1 MESPPLFDLKTYLQ
15 AKQEQVNDE
24 LVRSLPPAESSRIA
38 DAMRYSVLAGGKRLR
53 PVLCLAAAEAVGGR
67 SEDVINTAV
76 AIELIHTYSLIHD
89 DLPAMDDD
97 VLRRGKPT
105 CHVAYDEA
113 TAILTG
119 DALLTLAFQLL
130 ASPEDT
136 ADVPADKRLQVIHAV
151 AAAAGHKGMIG
162 GQMADI
168 GSEGNRIALSRL
180 EQLHMMKTGALINAA
195 ITTGAILGGAT
206 SEQIRHLHKYAQNIG
221 LAFQIIDDILN
232 VEGDP
237 ALLGKAVGTDEE
249 KKKSTY
255 PALLGLVE
263 SRKLA
268 ASRVKEALQALEYF
282 DKKADPLRAIAKYV
296 IDRKR

>member
-15 AKQEQVNDE
+15 SKQEQVNDE
-24 LVRSLPPAESSRIA
+24 LVRSLPPASSSRIA
-38 DAMRYSVLAGGKRLR
+38 DAMRYSVMAGGKRLR
-53 PVLCLAAAEAVGGR
+53 PVLCLAAAEAVDGC
-67 SEDVINTAV
+67 SEDALIAAV
-76 AIELIHTYSLIHD
+76 ALELIHTYSLIHD

-105 CHVAYDEA
+105 CHVAFDEA

-130 ASPEDT
+130 TSPEGT
-136 ADVPADKRLQVIHAV
+136 AGVPADRRLQVIHAI
-151 AAAAGHKGMIG
+151 AAAAGYEGMIG

-168 GSEGNRIALSRL
+168 DSEGNRIDLSRL
-180 EQLHMMKTGALINAA
+180 EQLHLMKTGALIDAA
-195 ITTGAILGGAT
+195 ISTGAILGGGT

-237 ALLGKAVGTDEE
+237 ALLGKAVGTDQQ

-255 PALLGLVE
+255 PALLGLAE

-268 ASRVKEALQALEYF
+268 AESVKEALQGLEYF
-282 DKKADPLRAIAKYV
+282 DKKADPLRAVAQYV
-296 IDRKR
+296 INRNR

>member
-1 MESPPLFDLKTYLQ
+1 MKSSSLDLKTYLQ
-15 AKQEQVNDE
+15 SKRQQVNDR
-24 LVRSLPPAESSRIA
+24 LLRSLPPVASNRIA
-38 DAMRYSVLAGGKRLR
+38 DAMHYSVMAGGKRLR

-67 SEDVINTAV
+67 SEDFIDTSV

-97 VLRRGKPT
+97 ALRRGKPT

-119 DALLTLAFQLL
+119 DALLTLAFQML
-130 ASPEDT
+130 ASQEG
-136 ADVPADKRLQVIHAV
+136 AANVPADRRLQIIHAV
-151 AAAAGHKGMIG
+151 ATAAGYEGMIG

-168 GSEGNRIALSRL
+168 DSESSRIGLSRL
-180 EQLHMMKTGALINAA
+180 EQLHLMKTGALIKAA
-195 ITTGAILGGAT
+195 VTTGGILGGGT

-268 ASRVKEALQALEYF
+268 AGRVKEALQALEYF

-296 IDRKR
+296 IDRKS

>member
-1 MESPPLFDLKTYLQ
+1 MASPPLFDLKTYLQ
-15 AKQEQVNDE
+15 LKRQQVNDR
-24 LVRSLPPAESSRIA
+24 LVRSLPTAASSTIA
-38 DAMRYSVLAGGKRLR
+38 DAMVYSVMAGGKRLR
-53 PVLCLAAAEAVGGR
+53 PVLCLAAAETVGGR
-67 SEDVINTAV
+67 SEDAINTAV
-76 AIELIHTYSLIHD
+76 ALELIHTYSLIHD

-119 DALLTLAFQLL
+119 DALLTLAFQML
-130 ASPEDT
+130 ASQEGA
-136 ADVPADKRLQVIHAV
+136 ADVPADRRLQVIYAV
-151 AAAAGHKGMIG
+151 AAAAGYEGMIG

-168 GSEGNRIALSRL
+168 GSEGNRIDLSRL
-180 EQLHMMKTGALINAA
+180 EHLHLMKTGALINAA
-195 ITTGAILGGAT
+195 ITTGAILGGGT

-249 KKKSTY
+249 KKKATY

-268 ASRVKEALQALEYF
+268 TNRVKEALQALEYF
-282 DKKADPLRAIAKYV
+282 DKKADPLRAVAKYV

>member
-1 MESPPLFDLKTYLQ
+1 MQS
-15 AKQEQVNDE
+15 KQEQVNDE
-24 LVRSLPPAESSRIA
+24 LVRSLPPAASSRIG
-38 DAMRYSVLAGGKRLR
+38 DAMRYSVMAGGKRLR

-67 SEDVINTAV
+67 SEDALIAAV
-76 AIELIHTYSLIHD
+76 ALELIHTYSLIHD

-105 CHVAYDEA
+105 CHVAFDEA

-136 ADVPADKRLQVIHAV
+136 AGVPADRRLQVIHAV
-151 AAAAGHKGMIG
+151 AAAAGNDGMIG

-168 GSEGNRIALSRL
+168 AAEGSRIALSRL
-180 EQLHMMKTGALINAA
+180 EQLHLMKTGALIDAA
-195 ITTGAILGGAT
+195 ITTGAILGGGT
-206 SEQIRHLHKYAQNIG
+206 SEQIRHLHKYARNIG

-237 ALLGKAVGTDEE
+237 ALLGKAVGTDKE

-255 PALLGLVE
+255 PALLGLEE
-263 SRKLA
+263 SRKRA
-268 ASRVKEALQALEYF
+268 AERVKEALQALEYF
-282 DKKADPLRAIAKYV
+282 DKNADPLRAVAQYV
-296 IDRKR
+296 INRNR

>member
-1 MESPPLFDLKTYLQ
+1 
-15 AKQEQVNDE
+15 
-24 LVRSLPPAESSRIA
+24 
-38 DAMRYSVLAGGKRLR
+38 
-53 PVLCLAAAEAVGGR
+53 
-67 SEDVINTAV
+67 VI
-76 AIELIHTYSLIHD
+76 
-89 DLPAMDDD
+89 
-97 VLRRGKPT
+97 
-105 CHVAYDEA
+105 
-113 TAILTG
+113 
-119 DALLTLAFQLL
+119 
-130 ASPEDT
+130 
-136 ADVPADKRLQVIHAV
+136 
-151 AAAAGHKGMIG
+151 AAAAGCEGMIG

>member
-1 MESPPLFDLKTYLQ
+1 MASPPLFDLKTYLQ
-15 AKQEQVNDE
+15 LKRQQVNDR
-24 LVRSLPPAESSRIA
+24 LVRSLPTAASSPIA
-38 DAMRYSVLAGGKRLR
+38 DAMVYSVMAGGKRLR
-53 PVLCLAAAEAVGGR
+53 PVLCLAAAETVGGR
-67 SEDVINTAV
+67 SEDAINTAV
-76 AIELIHTYSLIHD
+76 ALELIHTYSLIHD

-130 ASPEDT
+130 ASPQGT
-136 ADVPADKRLQVIHAV
+136 AGVPADRRLQVIDLI
-151 AAAAGHKGMIG
+151 AAAAGYEGMIG

-168 GSEGNRIALSRL
+168 DSEGSRIDLSRL
-180 EQLHMMKTGALINAA
+180 EQLHLMKTGALINAA
-195 ITTGAILGGAT
+195 ITTGGILGGGT
-206 SEQIRHLHKYAQNIG
+206 SEQIRHLHQYAQNIG

-237 ALLGKAVGTDEE
+237 ALLGKAVGTDQE

-268 ASRVKEALQALEYF
+268 ANRVKEALQALEYF
-282 DKKADPLRAIAKYV
+282 DRKADPLRAIAKYV